1 MVSIKIDPA
10 TFGNINKL
18 KEQLQSISNV
28 TADTVKAVLGR
39 TSYYG
44 RSMMIDVE
52 KKYFKFGQA
61 YSKKAG
67 QEKRQHTQYSIDNGY
82 IIVGKTTKSGTPYR
96 LIQYSFENVSA
107 LKSKVAFQRSVKK
120 VYITSKMMNLWENT
134 TKAYD
139 APSPFIA
146 YKYGG
151 WKKWQQGER
160 RPGKNFYTKNF
171 NAVEKAVPI
180 AVARTEKELQVRI
193 DSVTK

>member
-1 MVSIKIDPA
+1 MPSIKIDPA

-18 KEQLQSISNV
+18 KAQLQSISNV

-52 KKYFKFGQA
+52 KKYFKFGQT

-67 QEKRQHTQYSIDNGY
+67 QEKKQHTQFSIDDGY

-120 VYITSKMMNLWENT
+120 AYITSKMMNLWENT
-134 TKAYD
+134 TKAYKS
-139 APSPFIA
+139 PSPEFVYQNGSRA
-146 YKYGG
+146 R
-151 WKKWQQGER
+151 WEQGEQ

-193 DSVTK
+193 DSVIK